1 MGSELYSFTF
11 PSNFLSFACFFQTA
25 FFNGLLLTWISESTS
40 VAGTWIICRHVFG
53 MGHSPPTRCL
63 VWEFVQEEISCL
75 PKLFVTVL
83 ELSWFCQ
90 VPSSKHTFLKLT
102 VRTCQENMF
111 KREPIIFQVLI
122 FRCFSLSIFKQCNNF
137 QLATSKT
144 VKSWGRAGDV
154 PGAMQVSR
162 GIPGDWT
169 SQGEKTL
176 QLPSKHNNHIT
187 WGYPPPTNSE
197 IIICSFFMKGPL

>member
-1 MGSELYSFTF
+1 MGSELYSFIF

-40 VAGTWIICRHVFG
+40 VAGTWIICRDVFG

-83 ELSWFCQ
+83 ELSCCVKYPHPNMHSWNLQFAPARKYVQ
-90 VPSSKHTFLKLT
+90 K
-102 VRTCQENMF
+102 RTHHFASFN
-111 KREPIIFQVLI
+111 L
-122 FRCFSLSIFKQCNNF
+122 RCFSLSIFKQCNNF

-144 VKSWGRAGDV
+144 VD
-154 PGAMQVSR
+154 
-162 GIPGDWT
+162 
-169 SQGEKTL
+169 
-176 QLPSKHNNHIT
+176 
-187 WGYPPPTNSE
+187 
-197 IIICSFFMKGPL
+197 